1 MRESVERE
9 GEGEGW
15 QTVSRR
21 KKSGYVQNLDKVST
35 SFFITNFPEEATAND
50 LWGLFLKYGRVREVY
65 IPKKLDKWGRRFGF
79 VKFKEVKDVEAM
91 SASLVDV
98 WLGSF
103 KLRVNHARFSRSEKN
118 EVDPLGVGSQ
128 GTCVEKEGSQAGR
141 SFKTALLN
149 INGGGS
155 SPGEQLVI
163 KAATDKS
170 FWRELQGSMVG
181 LLACEKDVKR
191 IQTTLYME
199 GYRSIS
205 VTNMGSNMVLLRSPV
220 AGDVEKLMRS
230 KNECLKYYFSE
241 LKPWVSGIV
250 AKQREIWVQ
259 VLGIPLHIWGDEFFK
274 QLGAK
279 FGVFLDYDDATTSRR
294 RLDVARLKILTDIW
308 TVIDAAVKVEVDSVI
323 FEVWVVEERCRE
335 RCRGSSGEGV
345 LDEGSRVAQSVASGG
360 LEVEYGGDA
369 ENSGEDDVSV
379 NDPDGDGS
387 MRNQHGVS
395 YEVVSPKPMRE
406 EETIRRNEILMGYKS
421 TKIPNS
427 FKETDSVGPTFVCC
441 VDGVIGQGEVVAG
454 LVTPT
459 LVVENDM
466 CPKGGAMPLLERE
479 IVIDPFIPAGG
490 SLGLVCVQPDPLL
503 ADPYVVGLNDPIQN
517 VVGPSRVEEELRL
530 SSMSEPEEVFQSHR
544 EKFPN
549 RFPKSK
555 RQSSNALSKSQ
566 LIGAPKCVRF
576 LEAVKDG
583 FPRNRRRRGKE
594 EVGPSEEEEVGSRI
608 STGDGAG
615 GMEERVV
622 GGSGA
627 NQRDVVV
634 PILTPVLSVT
644 PSSGL
649 NLISNSVDS
658 LVRETPSVAA
668 EGDRVKVMEA
678 AKLLAIQK
686 ETGFSFDVNDNVT
699 IAQLIQHEVCDREKK
714 VEWEIKNGD
723 Q

>member
-181 LLACEKDVKR
+181 LLACEKDVRR

-220 AGDVEKLMRS
+220 AGDVEKLIRS

-241 LKPWVSGIV
+241 LKPWVPGIV
-250 AKQREIWVQ
+250 AKQMEIWVQ

-279 FGVFLDYDDATTSRR
+279 FGVFLDYDDATASRR

-345 LDEGSRVAQSVASGG
+345 
-360 LEVEYGGDA
+360 
-369 ENSGEDDVSV
+369 
-379 NDPDGDGS
+379 
-387 MRNQHGVS
+387 
-395 YEVVSPKPMRE
+395 
-406 EETIRRNEILMGYKS
+406 
-421 TKIPNS
+421 
-427 FKETDSVGPTFVCC
+427 
-441 VDGVIGQGEVVAG
+441 
-454 LVTPT
+454 
-459 LVVENDM
+459 
-466 CPKGGAMPLLERE
+466 
-479 IVIDPFIPAGG
+479 
-490 SLGLVCVQPDPLL
+490 
-503 ADPYVVGLNDPIQN
+503 
-517 VVGPSRVEEELRL
+517 
-530 SSMSEPEEVFQSHR
+530 
-544 EKFPN
+544 
-549 RFPKSK
+549 
-555 RQSSNALSKSQ
+555 
-566 LIGAPKCVRF
+566 
-576 LEAVKDG
+576 
-583 FPRNRRRRGKE
+583 
-594 EVGPSEEEEVGSRI
+594 
-608 STGDGAG
+608 
-615 GMEERVV
+615 
-622 GGSGA
+622 
-627 NQRDVVV
+627 
-634 PILTPVLSVT
+634 
-644 PSSGL
+644 
-649 NLISNSVDS
+649 
-658 LVRETPSVAA
+658 
-668 EGDRVKVMEA
+668 
-678 AKLLAIQK
+678 
-686 ETGFSFDVNDNVT
+686 
-699 IAQLIQHEVCDREKK
+699 
-714 VEWEIKNGD
+714 
-723 Q
+723 